1 MSRIRLHVLR
11 SGLHW
16 VLFAELCGDRI
27 VKEPMDNEV
36 SWMDAAW
43 VMCGLFK
50 KKRQRTWATR
60 LFLQASLCYLNDF
73 GQDVLRVDGAE
84 VYVFDTRGDG

>member
-43 VMCGLFK
+43 VMCGMLFV
-50 KKRQRTWATR
+50 QEEEAENVGY
-60 LFLQASLCYLNDF
+60 SLVFAGLA
-73 GQDVLRVDGAE
+73 VLPERFWPG
-84 VYVFDTRGDG
+84 RSPSRWR